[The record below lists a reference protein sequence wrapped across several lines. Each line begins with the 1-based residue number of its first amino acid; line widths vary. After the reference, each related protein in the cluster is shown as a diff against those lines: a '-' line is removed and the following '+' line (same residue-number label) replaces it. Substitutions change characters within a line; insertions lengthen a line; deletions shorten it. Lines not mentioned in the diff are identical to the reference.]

1 MILENEEIIKEY
13 SVIGDDLYY
22 HHTLTPATGNDYS
35 NEPSAHT
42 QHELLYL
49 LKGELCYVIEGETY
63 RVREGD
69 MIFVEPGEIHTLYI
83 NGSLPYERIVLLFD
97 MSILHGIM
105 NAVGTELRAFSHDGR
120 NEFHI
125 IKSEHV
131 RRHGL
136 DRILTELTEANVDP
150 KYKKLDIISR
160 LILFVTEIDRLISR
174 NGEAFR
180 SPDLCDPLVRA
191 VTEYVD
197 RHIGDPL
204 PLERIASALFV
215 SKSTLCHKFSR
226 LMRVSVSR
234 YVTMR
239 KIYRARDLINSGMST
254 HAAAEAVGYDSYA
267 SFFYNYKRLIG
278 LSPASRRDGEGF

>member
-1 MILENEEIIKEY
+1 MILPNEQIIKEY
-13 SVIGDDLYY
+13 SVIGDYLYY
-22 HHTLTPATGNDYS
+22 HHTLIPATGSDYA

-49 LKGELCYVIEGETY
+49 LKGELSYVIEGETY

-69 MIFVEPGEIHTLYI
+69 MIFVEPGEIHTLHI
-83 NGSLPYERIVLLFD
+83 NGLLPYERIVLLFD

-105 NAVGTELRAFSHDGR
+105 NAVGTELEAFSHGGR

-131 RRHGL
+131 HRHGL
-136 DRILTELTEANVDP
+136 GRMLTELTEANVDQ

-160 LILFVTEIDRLISR
+160 LILFVSEIDRIISKE
-174 NGEAFR
+174 GDAFR

-197 RHIGDPL
+197 RHISEPL
-204 PLERIASALFV
+204 PLENIASALFV

-234 YVTMR
+234 YVAM
-239 KIYRARDLINSGMST
+239 KKMYRARDLIYGGMNT
-254 HAAAEAVGYDSYA
+254 HSASLAVGYESYA
-267 SFFYNYKRLIG
+267 SFFYNYKRVIG
-278 LSPASRRDGEGF
+278 SAPSARRGVE

>member
-1 MILENEEIIKEY
+1 MILPNEEIIKEY

-22 HHTLTPATGNDYS
+22 HHTRTERTGKDYS

-49 LKGELCYVIEGETY
+49 LRGELSYVIEGETY

-69 MIFVEPGEIHTLYI
+69 MIFVEPGEIHTLHI
-83 NGSLPYERIVLLFD
+83 NGLLPYERIVLLFD

-105 NAVGTELRAFSHDGR
+105 NAVGTELEAFSHGGR

-131 RRHGL
+131 HRHGL
-136 DRILTELTEANVDP
+136 DRILTELTEANVDH

-160 LILFVTEIDRLISR
+160 LILFVSEIDRIISKE
-174 NGEAFR
+174 GDAFR

-197 RHIGDPL
+197 RHISEPL
-204 PLERIASALFV
+204 PLENIASALFV

-234 YVTMR
+234 YVTM
-239 KIYRARDLINSGMST
+239 KKMYRARDLIYGGMST
-254 HAAAEAVGYDSYA
+254 HSASLAVGYESYA
-267 SFFYNYKRLIG
+267 SFFYNYKRVIG
-278 LSPASRRDGEGF
+278 SAPSARRDAE